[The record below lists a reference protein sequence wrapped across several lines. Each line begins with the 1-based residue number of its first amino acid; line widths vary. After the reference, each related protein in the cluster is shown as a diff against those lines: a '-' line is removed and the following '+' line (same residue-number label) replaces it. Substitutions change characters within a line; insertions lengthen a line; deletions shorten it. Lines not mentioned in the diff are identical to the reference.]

1 MTQNTAWNLNWVTK
15 LQVKVMDEEDGG
27 LLIQYDWDETDPE
40 LAEWTSWGKEVQT
53 KFITESLRS
62 ALDGFVDDELAE
74 PID

>member
-15 LQVKVMDEEDGG
+15 LQVKVIDEEDGG

-53 KFITESLRS
+53 AFVIESLRS
-62 ALDGFVDDELAE
+62 ALDGFVDGGLTE